1 MKKIVIALGGN
12 AIKQWNQEG
21 SAEEQLENLRRS
33 CSHMMKIIKRGYPI
47 VITHGNGPQVGN
59 LLIQQERSVRE
70 IPPQPLDVCDA
81 MTQGQIGYMI
91 EQTLVNELKDAGIHR
106 DVVTLITQVMVD
118 KDDPGFLNPTKPIG
132 LFYSKI
138 QKEKYGKHRG
148 HVFQE
153 VDMKGERYRRV
164 VPSPNPLQI
173 LEDKVIKSLFES
185 GVIVIASGGG
195 GVPVILDDEG
205 HIRGIEA
212 VIDKDLAGEKLAES
226 VDADL
231 LMILTE
237 VDQVYLNFGKK
248 EQKGLRTLRLEE
260 AKEYLGEGQF
270 PPGSMGPKIEAC
282 IRFIE
287 HGGEKA
293 IITCLECA
301 DEALEGRGGTQ
312 IVP

>member
-12 AIKQWNQEG
+12 AIKQWDQKG
-21 SAEEQLENLRRS
+21 TAEEQLEHLRRS
-33 CSHMMKIIKRGYPI
+33 CSHMMKIVKRGYPI

-59 LLIQQERSVRE
+59 LLIQQEKSARE
-70 IPPQPLDVCDA
+70 VPPQPLDVCDA

-91 EQTLVNELKDAGIHR
+91 QQTLVNELKDAEINR
-106 DVVTLITQVMVD
+106 DAVTLITQVMVD
-118 KDDPGFLNPTKPIG
+118 KEDPGFLNPTKPIG
-132 LFYSKI
+132 PFYSKI

-148 HVFQE
+148 HVFQKVE
-153 VDMKGERYRRV
+153 MEGERYRRV
-164 VPSPNPLQI
+164 VSSPNPLQI
-173 LEDKVIKSLFES
+173 VEAKVIKDLIES

-195 GVPVILDDEG
+195 GVPVISDDEG
-205 HIRGIEA
+205 HIRGVEA

-226 VDADL
+226 VGADL

-248 EQKGLRTLRLEE
+248 GQKGLRTLRLVE
-260 AKEYLGEGQF
+260 AKKHLGEGQF

-287 HGGEKA
+287 YGGEKA

-301 DEALEGRGGTQ
+301 DDALEGRGGTQ
-312 IVP
+312 IIP

>member
-1 MKKIVIALGGN
+1 MIALGGN
-12 AIKQWNQEG
+12 AIKQWNQKG

-33 CSHMMKIIKRGYPI
+33 CSHMMKIVKRGYPI

-91 EQTLVNELKDAGIHR
+91 QQTLVNELKDAGINR

-118 KDDPGFLNPTKPIG
+118 KEDQGFLNPTKPVG
-132 LFYSKI
+132 PFYSKI

-148 HVFQE
+148 HVFQKVE
-153 VDMKGERYRRV
+153 MKGERYRRV

-173 LEDKVIKSLFES
+173 LEGKVIKDLFES

-195 GVPVILDDEG
+195 GVPIILDDEG

-226 VDADL
+226 VGADL

-248 EQKGLRTLRLEE
+248 EQKGFRTLRLEE
-260 AKEYLGEGQF
+260 AKKHLGEGQF
-270 PPGSMGPKIEAC
+270 PAGSMGPKIEAC

-287 HGGEKA
+287 YGGEKA

-312 IVP
+312 IIP